1 MKKVTKILSLLL
13 IVAVAVTFAAC
24 GGGSGS
30 VAGKTFALDKDASS
44 FGDAEEEAALILSM
58 CDEFSIKFNSDD
70 TCTITISLSLLGESA
85 SESQDGTYKQDGS
98 TVTIDSDAM
107 GGEQEF
113 KIEGGKLVMEE
124 VGSKIVFSAK

>member
-30 VAGKTFALDKDASS
+30 VAGKTFEFDSDASD
-44 FGDAEEEAALILSM
+44 FGEAADMATLVFSM

-70 TCTITISLSLLGESA
+70 TCKITITMSLMGES
-85 SESQDGTYKQDGS
+85 STEERDGTYKQDGT
-98 TVTIDSDAM
+98 TVTVDNEAF

-113 KIEGGKLVMEE
+113 KLDGGKLVMEGDG
-124 VGSKIVFSAK
+124 VKAVFSAK